1 MVNAPT
7 AGFGKRIRKFGG
19 LSEKGSWISGRKSLV
34 RDVELFMMAP
44 FFIDSGLAVE
54 VAGLEDWLTRD

>member
-44 FFIDSGLAVE
+44 FL
-54 VAGLEDWLTRD
+54 